1 MIGVIQSGFR
11 EGALHKI
18 RGWRHCGLILRRSCD
33 LLKPKSFAGLLG
45 AAPSVALATLSLT
58 VLKDGKV
65 YAHTEAR
72 SMIVG
77 AIAFFFY
84 ASCVSRL
91 LVRHKLPALAVTAS
105 SILIW
110 MAAAFGLWC
119 AALR

>member
-1 MIGVIQSGFR
+1 MKELF
-11 EGALHKI
+11 I
-18 RGWRHCGLILRRSCD
+18 RFVVGGTVVSCFAVLGD

-58 VLKDGKV
+58 VLKDGKA
-65 YAHTEAR
+65 YAQTEAR

-77 AIAFFFY
+77 AIAFFIY
-84 ASCVSRL
+84 ALWVSRL

-110 MAAAFGLWC
+110 MAAAFGLWY